1 MVLSGLGVSLSPQ
14 WLFAADIR
22 QGTVCTV
29 LADYQPL
36 ALPISAVFS
45 QDRRRSART
54 RAFVDFLR
62 ERL

>member
-1 MVLSGLGVSLSPQ
+1 LY
-14 WLFAADIR
+14 AADIR
-22 QGTVCTV
+22 QGTVV
-29 LADYQPL
+29 PLLADYRPT
-36 ALPISAVFS
+36 ALPINAVFS